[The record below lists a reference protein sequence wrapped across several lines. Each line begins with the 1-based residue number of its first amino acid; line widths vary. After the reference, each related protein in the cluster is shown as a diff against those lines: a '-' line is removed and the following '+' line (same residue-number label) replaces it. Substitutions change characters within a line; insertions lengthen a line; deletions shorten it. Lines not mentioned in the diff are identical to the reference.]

1 MQEINYSM
9 DKKRVFFILVHI
21 IAWAGFIFLPF
32 LIFDIP
38 GENAFPRRR
47 IFSLLLIVFFFYLN
61 YFVFIPQFLT
71 KRKFIRYGLVII
83 ASLLLTFFSN
93 IAYNMAFEKPF
104 ESSWQK
110 HDQDNN
116 SQNDGVRQRR
126 NAPKMREMHSMRE
139 KYKREALTS
148 AVLMALLLSTSIKV
162 TQEWYR
168 NEKQKQVMEKE
179 KIATELS
186 FLKSQVNPHFLFNTL
201 NGIYSLANKKSD
213 KTGGAIVKLSE
224 LMRHMLYESEK
235 EMVALDKEIDYLQNY
250 IELQKLRLS
259 KDSDVSFSV
268 EGDTI
273 GKTIE
278 PMLIIPFIENAF
290 KHGVDSEGAD
300 IDVSIRV
307 TNTEL
312 NLKVKNRISKS
323 QRKDES
329 SGIGL
334 VNIKKQLENR
344 YPGKHHLGINQKGDT
359 FNVDL
364 RLVF

>member
-1 MQEINYSM
+1 M
-9 DKKRVFFILVHI
+9 I
-21 IAWAGFIFLPF
+21 I
-32 LIFDIP
+32 
-38 GENAFPRRR
+38 
-47 IFSLLLIVFFFYLN
+47 V
-61 YFVFIPQFLT
+61 
-71 KRKFIRYGLVII
+71 
-83 ASLLLTFFSN
+83 ASLMLTFFSN
-93 IAYNMAFEKPF
+93 IAYNKIFTKSFRGSQFEMQQRF
-104 ESSWQK
+104 QK
-110 HDQDNN
+110 ENYQNQNN
-116 SQNDGVRQRR
+116 RR
-126 NAPKMREMHSMRE
+126 GKNRPQQIKIRSMRE
-139 KYKREALTS
+139 KYEKEALTS
-148 AVLMALLLSTSIKV
+148 AVFIALLLSTSIKV

-213 KTGGAIVKLSE
+213 QTGGAIVKLSE

-235 EMVALDKEIDYLQNY
+235 DLVALDKEIAYLQNY
-250 IELQKLRLS
+250 IELQELRLS
-259 KDSDVSFSV
+259 NDSTVSFSV
-268 EGDTI
+268 EGETI

-278 PMLIIPFIENAF
+278 PMLMIPFIENAF

-312 NLKVKNRISKS
+312 NLKVRNRISKS

-344 YPGKHHLGINQKGDT
+344 YPGKYRLNIEQEGDT

-364 RLVF
+364 KLRFNG

>member
-1 MQEINYSM
+1 MNN
-9 DKKRVFFILVHI
+9 KKIFSFTVHV

-32 LIFDIP
+32 VIFDIP
-38 GENAFPRRR
+38 GEDAFAQKRL
-47 IFSLLLIVFFFYLN
+47 FSLFLIVFFFYLN
-61 YFVFIPQFLT
+61 YFVFIPKLLA
-71 KRKFIRYGLVII
+71 KRKFLSYSLVIT
-83 ASLLLTFFSN
+83 ASLALTFFSN

-104 ESSWQK
+104 KTNRQSSWQMPGRDEIPQK
-110 HDQDNN
+110 K
-116 SQNDGVRQRR
+116 GMRKRV
-126 NAPKMREMHSMRE
+126 NAPKIKQIHSMRE

-168 NEKQKQVMEKE
+168 NEKQKQIMEKE
-179 KIATELS
+179 KLATELS

-235 EMVALDKEIDYLQNY
+235 DIVPLDKEIAYLQNY

-259 KDSDVSFSV
+259 KDSVVSFKV
-268 EGDTI
+268 EGDTV

-278 PMLIIPFIENAF
+278 PMLMIPFIENAF

-300 IDVSIRV
+300 IAVSIRV
-307 TNTEL
+307 ANTEL
-312 NLKVKNRISKS
+312 SLKVKNRISKS

-334 VNIKKQLENR
+334 ANIKKQLKNR
-344 YPGKHHLGINQKGDT
+344 YPGKHHLDIEQKEDT

>member
-1 MQEINYSM
+1 MNN
-9 DKKRVFFILVHI
+9 KKIFSISVHI

-32 LIFDIP
+32 LIFDVP
-38 GENAFPRRR
+38 GENAFPRKR
-47 IFSLLLIVFFFYLN
+47 IFSLFLIAFFFYLN
-61 YFVFIPQFLT
+61 YFVFIPRFLV
-71 KRKFIRYGLVII
+71 KRKFTSYGLVII

-104 ESSWQK
+104 ETDRQSGWQMNGK
-110 HDQDNN
+110 NN
-116 SQNDGVRQRR
+116 TSQKEGVRKRMK
-126 NAPKMREMHSMRE
+126 APKMQQIHSMRE

-168 NEKQKQVMEKE
+168 NEKQRQVMEKE
-179 KIATELS
+179 KLATELS

-213 KTGGAIVKLSE
+213 KTGDAIVKLSE

-235 EMVALDKEIDYLQNY
+235 QMVSLDKEIAYLQNY
-250 IELQKLRLS
+250 MELQKLRLS
-259 KDSDVSFSV
+259 NDSRVSFKV
-268 EGDTI
+268 EGETI

-278 PMLIIPFIENAF
+278 PMMMIPFIENAF
-290 KHGVDSEGAD
+290 KHGVDTEGAN
-300 IDVSIRV
+300 IDVSINI

-312 NLKVKNRISKS
+312 NLKVRNRISKS
-323 QRKDES
+323 QRKDEI

-334 VNIKKQLENR
+334 ANIKKQLENR
-344 YPGKHHLGINQKGDT
+344 YPDKHRLDIVEKGDT

-364 RLVF
+364 DLVF